1 MQLRF
6 ERARGKAAKPAT
18 LKDVAAAAGV
28 HVSTASRTLNP
39 MTRHL
44 VAVNVAARVERAAQ
58 KLDYRPDLVA
68 TSLRTGRSR
77 LIGVL
82 VPDIAD
88 PVFSPILG
96 GITESLL
103 AKGYSTVIADVGSD
117 QNRQLEL
124 IEGLMARR
132 VDGLVLATVS
142 RKDAV
147 VDHCLRS
154 GLPAVL
160 VYRTESQP
168 RLSTVVSDDAGGMK
182 LAVDHL
188 VELGHRRIAH
198 VAGPQ
203 HLSTGFLRRRGFEA
217 AAKTHGLKAA
227 DVTVEV
233 AAAYSRAE
241 GQRVAGALLDAGRD
255 VTAIVA
261 ANDLLAL
268 GVYDALTARQ
278 LRCPANVSVV
288 GHNDMPLVDMVS
300 PPLTTVRISH
310 REMGE
315 EAARMMLE
323 ELSGEGHRE
332 RTVTL
337 TPALII
343 RSSTT
348 TATTNNGQKSSANRM
363 R

>member
-1 MQLRF
+1 
-6 ERARGKAAKPAT
+6 
-18 LKDVAAAAGV
+18 
-28 HVSTASRTLNP
+28 
-39 MTRHL
+39 
-44 VAVNVAARVERAAQ
+44 
-58 KLDYRPDLVA
+58 
-68 TSLRTGRSR
+68 
-77 LIGVL
+77 L

-117 QNRQLEL
+117 QDRQIEL

-142 RKDAV
+142 RKDPV

-188 VELGHRRIAH
+188 VGLGHRRIAH

-217 AAKTHGLKAA
+217 AAKVHGLRAA
-227 DVTVEV
+227 DVISEV
-233 AAAYSRAE
+233 AGAYSRTE
-241 GQRVAGALLDAGRD
+241 GKRVAGALLDARRD
-255 VTAIVA
+255 LTAIVA

-268 GVYDALTARQ
+268 GVYDALAARK
-278 LRCPANVSVV
+278 LRCPADVSVV

-315 EAARMMLE
+315 EAAQMMLE
-323 ELSGEGHRE
+323 ELSGRGHRE
-332 RTVTL
+332 RAVTL
-337 TPALII
+337 TPTLVV
-343 RSSTT
+343 RSSSG
-348 TATTNNGQKSSANRM
+348 AVKRKIGYQSSASEKD
-363 R
+363 